1 VIHDFDLKWLL
12 ILPALAAIGFMFWVL
27 FGLIREIR
35 RERREYAGF
44 RMRRRDRRESWE

>member
-12 ILPALAAIGFMFWVL
+12 LLPALAAVGFMCWVL
-27 FGLIREIR
+27 FNLFREIN

-44 RMRRRDRRESWE
+44 KMRRRNRHEFWE